1 MKQTTISLLPRMYRR
16 RPVITKPMR
25 HIYRSDYTAPELER
39 HVYVNGRHNK
49 PLVIASKKSGRV
61 YRRRLAL
68 LIAAH
73 NEELVIE
80 QTIRSAMRAGMKPCD
95 IYVVDDNSADDTG
108 KIVRSMLGRS
118 QLMRVQRSG
127 KGLALSK
134 ATKKFKL
141 TERYEWIH
149 IADADGGFA
158 PDYFRIFRA
167 KLNPKYAAATGY
179 IRSIPSGSISQY
191 RTVEYTMGMEIHRRF
206 QAFTNTVTIIPG
218 PSSCFRADVFAQVS
232 FANQAIAEDFDVTMQ
247 LHRKK
252 LGKVQ
257 FIPEAVAYT
266 QEPRLLKDYVKQIT
280 RWNRGVL
287 QGVRRHRVGLNGINR
302 VDAYL
307 LYQISQNF
315 IFLFNYF
322 VLLPI
327 LAITRHSSAV
337 VAYTFLYDVLIT
349 LAITS
354 AVSMKARRPDVIS
367 AFPLIYVYR
376 WISMAVFVRSFVE
389 VLILGKFKV
398 SNGVWGTEGRRY
410 KTDSAL
416 LSA

>member
-1 MKQTTISLLPRMYRR
+1 MKRSTLPVLPRRYRR
-16 RPVITKPMR
+16 RPIIVPSKRPI
-25 HIYRSDYTAPELER
+25 HRSDYIAPQLVR
-39 HVYVNGRHNK
+39 RVYLSGRHNQ
-49 PLVIASKKSGRV
+49 PITMTTKKTTRI

-80 QTIRSAMRAGMKPCD
+80 QTLRSAIRAGMKPGD
-95 IYVVDDNSADDTG
+95 IYVVDDNSSDATG
-108 KIVRSMLGRS
+108 KIVRAILGRS

-127 KGLALSK
+127 KGLALAK

-141 TERYEWIH
+141 TDRYEWIH

-158 PDYFRIFRA
+158 PDYFSVFRA

-191 RTVEYTMGMEIHRRF
+191 RTVEYTLGMEIHRRF
-206 QAFTNTVTIIPG
+206 QAFTNTVTVIPG

-252 LGKVQ
+252 LGRVQ

-266 QEPRLLKDYVKQIT
+266 QEPRALKDYVKQIT
-280 RWNRGVL
+280 RWNRGIL
-287 QGVRRHRVGLNGINR
+287 QGIRRHRVGLSGINR

-315 IFLFNYF
+315 LFMFNYF

-327 LAITRHSSAV
+327 LAISRHSSAV

-349 LAITS
+349 LALTG
-354 AVSMKARRPDVIS
+354 ATAMKARRPDVIS
-367 AFPLIYVYR
+367 AFPLIYLYR
-376 WISMAVFVRSFVE
+376 WISMAVFIRAFVE
-389 VLILGKFKV
+389 VMILGKFKV
-398 SNGVWGTEGRRY
+398 TSGVWGTSGRRY
-410 KTDSAL
+410 KTDAAL